1 MIFPSK
7 QQACVFVNAWACAR
21 AYFRKAKRII
31 VCDDGLVQWKTAHGF
46 ITFVT
51 LLWAARKIF

>member
-1 MIFPSK
+1 MMFPSK
-7 QQACVFVNAWACAR
+7 QQACVFVNVCAHVR

-31 VCDDGLVQWKTAHGF
+31 MCGGLVQWKIAHGF